1 MIDHFCRF
9 GIDRTFAVDRD
20 RLERLFHEL
29 QSQSHPDRHV
39 TSGDERRD
47 QALAESSDINS
58 AYRLLREPLQRAR
71 HLVELYGYAV
81 GNQKNIPS
89 TLLMTVME
97 AQEKIAELE
106 QARGREENEKLIHEL
121 SAVAEELEMR
131 RETID
136 DERRAIAK
144 QWDVEMHADSTDKLS
159 DKEKELLGRMSQ
171 LLAERAYL
179 ETLHLS
185 VKAAQHGRPA
195 FIQH

>member
-20 RLERLFHEL
+20 ALERRFHEL
-29 QSQSHPDRHV
+29 QSDSHPDRHV
-39 TSGDERRD
+39 TAEQVCRD

-58 AYRLLREPLQRAR
+58 AYRVLREHVARAR
-71 HLVELYGYAV
+71 HLIELYGFPV
-81 GNQKNIPS
+81 GEQKKVPPA
-89 TLLMTVME
+89 LLMTVME

-106 QARGREENEKLIHEL
+106 QAQGREAKEKLIHEL
-121 SAVAEELEMR
+121 SAIAEELEMR

-136 DERRAIAK
+136 EERRSIAK
-144 QWDVEMHADSTDKLS
+144 QWDMEMHADATDALAA
-159 DKEKELLGRMSQ
+159 KEKELLGRMSQ
-171 LLAERAYL
+171 ILAERAYL